1 MTRDTRTWTE
11 ATETLSS
18 RQGNDRST
26 SRRAV
31 FGLDGFVRS
40 VSSPRGLPNECCFH
54 FYVNPLPKNKVDDYR
69 LTSPYCAKKGII
81 VTMQNGKEFCVNPD
95 QQWVKDITND
105 IDQKKSG

>member
-1 MTRDTRTWTE
+1 MTF
-11 ATETLSS
+11 LSVPAFHS
-18 RQGNDRST
+18 
-26 SRRAV
+26 
-31 FGLDGFVRS
+31 
-40 VSSPRGLPNECCFH
+40 GLPNECCFH